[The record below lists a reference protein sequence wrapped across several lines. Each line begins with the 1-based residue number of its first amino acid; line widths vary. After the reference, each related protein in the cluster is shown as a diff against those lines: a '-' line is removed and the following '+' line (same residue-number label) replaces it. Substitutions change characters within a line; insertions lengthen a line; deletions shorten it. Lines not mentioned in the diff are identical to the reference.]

1 MFPVA
6 LATACPIG
14 RLRNYMQRSLDHVRA
29 MIAIGRNGDFAL
41 IPGLRKVYK
50 SHRRS
55 ELIRLG
61 LASDKQVR
69 QGGAWGAVV
78 HARLKT
84 PEEVA
89 ASVVAAAELEAIVLA
104 GCEPVWDEEFEEF
117 DDDVSVIPAAA
128 AAAACAAAFAD
139 VAAEA
144 AEDEERDL
152 LFALGGDQVH
162 EPAQRVRTVG
172 FIETFRLGDGE
183 VLDEVLDEGLDEGGL
198 DEEQEAKM

>member
-1 MFPVA
+1 
-6 LATACPIG
+6 
-14 RLRNYMQRSLDHVRA
+14 

-104 GCEPVWDEEFEEF
+104 GREPVWDEEFEEF
-117 DDDVSVIPAAA
+117 DDDVSVIPAA

-198 DEEQEAKM
+198 DEGGLDEEQEAKM

>member
-14 RLRNYMQRSLDHVRA
+14 RIRNYMQRSLDHVRA
-29 MIAIGRNGDFAL
+29 MMAIGRHGDFGL

-61 LASDKQVR
+61 LASDIQVR
-69 QGGAWGAVV
+69 KRGAWGTME

-84 PEEVA
+84 PAKVA
-89 ASVVAAAELEAIVLA
+89 ASVAAEVGESLDMDASEAELEAFVLT
-104 GCEPVWDEEFEEF
+104 GGVSVWDEEEFEHE
-117 DDDVSVIPAAA
+117 VSVIPVA
-128 AAAACAAAFAD
+128 AAAACAAAFAE

-152 LFALGGDQVH
+152 AIALGGDQ
-162 EPAQRVRTVG
+162 EEEEEEEEGPLDDEARDT
-172 FIETFRLGDGE
+172 EEATEMSDGE
-183 VLDEVLDEGLDEGGL
+183 C
-198 DEEQEAKM
+198 A